1 MIRLLPV
8 LAFLLGCQPAAPRAP
23 EPTPE
28 QRRLRAQGIALFE
41 RVGWTLQWRD
51 AGRLAHQFTQRH
63 GDLQAELQAL
73 AIPEGARVADVGAGV
88 GWYTF
93 PIAQAVGPRGRVV
106 AVDIQPE
113 AVALLAARARD
124 PRLDPWGVVEARLS
138 RVDDCTLPEASA
150 DIALMAHLG
159 FYLQPELLDENVRML
174 QSVFLA
180 VRPGGRLE
188 VLEYIPP
195 GKTEAPML
203 AHLAEAGF
211 SLEEKSYDAAHRTW
225 HCTFRRPA
233 GGS

>member
-1 MIRLLPV
+1 MVRFLPLL
-8 LAFLLGCQPAAPRAP
+8 ALLWGCQPAV
-23 EPTPE
+23 PTQPALSPA
-28 QRRLRAQGIALFE
+28 QQRLRSQGVALFE

-63 GDLQAELQAL
+63 GDLTAEMTAL
-73 AIPEGARVADVGAGV
+73 AIPEGAHVADIGAGV

-93 PIAQAVGPRGRVV
+93 PIAHAVGPGGSVL
-106 AVDIQPE
+106 ALDIQPE

-124 PRLDPWGVVEARLS
+124 PRLDPWRVVQARLS
-138 RVDDCTLPEASA
+138 RVDDCTLPEASV
-150 DIALMAHLG
+150 DIAFMAHLG

-174 QSVFLA
+174 ESVFRA

-203 AHLAEAGF
+203 DHLREAGF
-211 SLEEKSYDAAHRTW
+211 SLEAKSYDAAHRTW
-225 HCTFRRPA
+225 HCVFRHP
-233 GGS
+233 GGG